1 MSDAK
6 PLIQEAQKTSIRV
19 NAKKKKKKRKKILLL
34 LMSYSNFRK
43 LKIKKNL
50 ERDQRR
56 KTPYL

>member
-19 NAKKKKKKRKKILLL
+19 NAKKKKRKKILFL

-56 KTPYL
+56 KTPYI